1 MVASYNDEHSMTN
14 EEFTV
19 IKTVIN
25 NLLPHVESIMA
36 CDLTNI
42 KEHDPSLY
50 MALVDL
56 QESLD
61 SSEVI
66 DAIEM
71 WEEEIN
77 N

>member
-1 MVASYNDEHSMTN
+1 MVTNYNDEYSMTN
-14 EEFTV
+14 EEFSV

-25 NLLPHVESIMA
+25 SILPHIENIMV

-50 MALVDL
+50 MALIDL
-56 QESLD
+56 QESWD
-61 SSEVI
+61 SSELT
-66 DAIEM
+66 DAIEI